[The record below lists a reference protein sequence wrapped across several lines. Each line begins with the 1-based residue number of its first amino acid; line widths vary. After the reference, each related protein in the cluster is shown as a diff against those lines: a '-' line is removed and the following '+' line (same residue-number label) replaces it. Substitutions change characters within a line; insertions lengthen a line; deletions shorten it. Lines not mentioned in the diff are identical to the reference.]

1 MSAPIEIRL
10 RVDCA
15 PAHAFEVWTG
25 RIDMWWPRGH
35 SVSGDPGLH
44 VAIEPRAGGRIL
56 ERTPAG
62 VEHVWGEVLV
72 WDPPRRLTYLWH
84 IYGAREEATEVDV
97 EFAPDGDGTAVT
109 LTHTGWERLSATRPD
124 LRDRNE
130 SAWSRVLPH
139 FAGACTSNEQRGGS

>member
-1 MSAPIEIRL
+1 MTAPIEIRL

-35 SVSGDPGLH
+35 SVSADPGLH
-44 VAIEPRAGGRIL
+44 VAIEPGVGGRIV

-62 VEHVWGEVLV
+62 AEHVWGEVLV
-72 WDPPRRLTYLWH
+72 WDPPRRLAYLWH
-84 IYGAREEATEVDV
+84 IYGTREEATEVDV
-97 EFAPDGDGTAVT
+97 VFTPDGDGTAVT

-130 SAWSRVLPH
+130 AAWSRVLPH
-139 FAGACTSNEQRGGS
+139 FAEACTTTDRRGGS